1 MSSICSIVARAGIAL
16 SLLLVA
22 VPAGANGVGDVTGLP
37 IPRFVSVKA
46 RPANVR
52 VGPGTDYP
60 LKWTFVRRFV
70 PVEITAEYG
79 DWRRVRDWDGSSG
92 WILGALLSGRRT
104 ALAAPWLTGKTIAL
118 RSYAAAKAPL
128 VARVQ
133 PKVFVHLD
141 DCDGQWCKVS
151 VRGAGGY
158 IRQTRL
164 WGVYPGERL

>member
-1 MSSICSIVARAGIAL
+1 VSSVHSIVARAALAL
-16 SLLLVA
+16 SLFA
-22 VPAGANGVGDVTGLP
+22 AAPMAGANGIGDVTGLP

-46 RPANVR
+46 KPANVR

-70 PVEITAEYG
+70 PVEITAEFG
-79 DWRRVRDWDGSSG
+79 QWRRVRDWDGKSG
-92 WILGALLSGRRT
+92 WMLGAMLSGRRT

-118 RSYAAAKAPL
+118 RSYAGAKAPL

-141 DCDGQWCKVS
+141 GCNGRWCRVR
-151 VRGAGGY
+151 VRGDDGY